1 MNKTQKNILNAAF
14 EVLAKDISAPLEKV
28 AEHAGVTRM
37 TLHRYYN
44 GREALLEATGLE
56 MIRLGN
62 EIIDEAMAQSSDPF
76 KQLES
81 IIKNASQMGERFHFL
96 MHAHEIIDS
105 EAFDPLVKGMDDKM
119 IHIFNQLREQ
129 KLIDSDVPNAWLLHL
144 YGGVM
149 TAAWSS
155 LQEGAVAPR
164 DIPKLAW
171 KSFSQGVIG
180 SS

>member
-14 EVLAKDISAPLEKV
+14 EVLAQDISAPLEKV
-28 AEHAGVTRM
+28 AEQAGVTRM

-62 EIIDEAMAQSSDPF
+62 EIIDEAVAQSANPL
-76 KQLES
+76 KQLEL
-81 IIKNASQMGERFHFL
+81 IIKNASQMGDRFHFL

-105 EAFDPLVKGMDDKM
+105 EAFAPLVEGMDNKM
-119 IHIFNQLREQ
+119 IHIFDQLREQ
-129 KLIDSDVPNAWLLHL
+129 KLIEADMPNAWLLHL

-155 LQEGAVAPR
+155 LQEGSVAPR
-164 DIPKLAW
+164 DIPTLAW

-180 SS
+180 S